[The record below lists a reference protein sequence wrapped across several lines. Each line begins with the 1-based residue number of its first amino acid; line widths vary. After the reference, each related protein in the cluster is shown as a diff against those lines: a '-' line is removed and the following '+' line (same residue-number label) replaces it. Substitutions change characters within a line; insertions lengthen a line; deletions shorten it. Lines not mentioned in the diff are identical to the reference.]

1 MVGMGQK
8 DSYVGDEAT
17 SKRGILT
24 MSSPFAMA
32 PRRMMLADKAPK
44 PPRSPPQAT
53 VEESNYFYVCICI
66 HKYVPIYIYIY
77 IYICKS

>member
-8 DSYVGDEAT
+8 DSYIGDEAT

-32 PRRMMLADKAPK
+32 PRPRGMVTDKAPK
-44 PPRSPPQAT
+44 PSKPPRKVLA
-53 VEESNYFYVCICI
+53 EKSNYLY
-66 HKYVPIYIYIY
+66 
-77 IYICKS
+77 

>member
-32 PRRMMLADKAPK
+32 PRRRAVVSGKAPK
-44 PPRSPPQAT
+44 PPSPPPVKP
-53 VEESNYFYVCICI
+53 VEEST
-66 HKYVPIYIYIY
+66 
-77 IYICKS
+77 